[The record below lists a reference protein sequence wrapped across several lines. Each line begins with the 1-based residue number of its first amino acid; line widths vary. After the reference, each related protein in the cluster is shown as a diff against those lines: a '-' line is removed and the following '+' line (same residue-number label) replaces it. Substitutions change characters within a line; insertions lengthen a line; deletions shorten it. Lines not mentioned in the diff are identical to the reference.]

1 MVSLSK
7 KLRKGN
13 GEGGNASKV
22 GNLFGNKK
30 IKVEQDGKKKKRV
43 DDGIAI
49 PVIPTL
55 MTRGEEMEK
64 YPIKEPYLYITIA
77 RDEIGTPIYLIDE
90 PPLTQEEIGV
100 YSKLMSVLQYEL
112 QAPYDG
118 IDPKQYFAEQA
129 KKMITKYAMSM
140 GATPN
145 ITWNKVYY
153 YVTRDMVGYGPLE
166 AIMNDP
172 NIEDVSIDGVGRGV
186 YVWHK
191 KFESMRTNLI
201 FNTEKELDDC
211 VVRLVHMSGKHISTA
226 YPIVDATMPG
236 RHRLTA
242 TFRKEVSQYGST
254 VTIRKFREDPFTIV
268 DLLNFK
274 TMNHEMAAYTWLLM
288 EHGVSSIIVGAT
300 ASGKTTLLN
309 SIVSLTRPNAKII
322 TIEEVHEINIYH
334 QNWVPLVSRLGYGL
348 GDEKVGEIPLFNLV
362 KASMRM
368 RPDFLIVGEVRGEE
382 AFVLFQAISTGHG
395 GMCTLHADDVESA
408 IQRLTSKPMDVA
420 PIHIKFLDLLF
431 TVRNTSVTDPVTK
444 KTRRTR
450 RVLAVHEI
458 LDYNKYNKIF
468 EWDPSTDRHMLVK
481 DSLANSEKLK
491 IIGKDTGRS
500 IDELIEEIK
509 RREITLRWLQNKD
522 IRNFKQLGMVFE
534 QYHEKRGD
542 LYAEIDR
549 EIKSM
554 A

>member
-1 MVSLSK
+1 MASFFK
-7 KLRKGN
+7 NRKL
-13 GEGGNASKV
+13 KV
-22 GNLFGNKK
+22 DSG
-30 IKVEQDGKKKKRV
+30 DHKKKKKKTEEL
-43 DDGIAI
+43 IAA
-49 PVIPTL
+49 PVTPFLLT
-55 MTRGEEMEK
+55 GEEIEK
-64 YPIKEPYLYITIA
+64 YPIKEPYLYVTIA
-77 RDEIGTPIYLIDE
+77 RDEGGTHVYIIDE
-90 PPLTQEEIGV
+90 PVLTEEELNV
-100 YSKLMSVLQYEL
+100 YSKLMNVLQYEL

-140 GATPN
+140 GTTPN

-166 AIMNDP
+166 GIMNDP
-172 NIEDVSIDGVGRGV
+172 NIEDVSVDGTGRGV
-186 YVWHK
+186 YVWHRK
-191 KFESMRTNLI
+191 YESLRSNLM
-201 FNTEKELDDC
+201 FNTDKELDDT

-254 VTIRKFREDPFTIV
+254 LTIRKFREDPFTIV

-274 TMNHEMAAYTWLLM
+274 TMSHQMGAYTWLLM

-300 ASGKTTLLN
+300 ASGKTTFLN
-309 SIVSLTRPNAKII
+309 AIVSLTRPNAKLV

-444 KTRRTR
+444 QTRRTR
-450 RVLAVHEI
+450 RVLGVTEI

-468 EWDPSTDRHMLVK
+468 EWDPATDRHNLVK
-481 DSLANSEKLK
+481 GSLEQSAKLK
-491 IIGKDTGRS
+491 IISKDTGRS
-500 IDELIEEIK
+500 VGELIEEIN
-509 RREITLRWLQNKD
+509 RREMVLRWLQSKD
-522 IRNFKQLGMVFE
+522 IRNFKQLGMIFE
-534 QYHEKRGD
+534 QYHEKRGEY
-542 LYAEIDR
+542 YAEIQN
-549 EIKSM
+549 ELKAM